1 LIRLKAYGYY
11 QERGRE
17 HGHALDDWLRAEA
30 EIVGH
35 KAGESAGGADEERE
49 TTAVAA

>member
-11 QERGRE
+11 QERGCE
-17 HGHALDDWLRAEA
+17 HGHALDDGLRAGA

-35 KAGESAGGADEERE
+35 KAGESAGADEERE